1 MTDARTKTGEERAE
15 EHRADEESPT
25 APRRTDYEPEG
36 VPHETGG
43 FATLKRAVKEF
54 SEDNM
59 TDWAAALTYYGLL
72 SLFPALIALVSIV
85 GIFGDPQSTTQKV
98 TDIVTQIGPQSAADT
113 FSDPI
118 KTITKDR
125 GAAGVLLI
133 VGILAALWS
142 ASGYTGAY
150 MRASNIIWETPEGR
164 PFWKA
169 RPLQMLV
176 TLVLIILMVVIG
188 LSIALTGPIVE
199 AVADPLGV
207 GSTAVSVWEIAK
219 WPVLILLFALMLSIL
234 NYMAPNVKQ
243 RSFKLITAGSVFAM
257 VVWILASI
265 LFAFYVANF
274 GSYNKTYGAL
284 GGLIS
289 LLVWMWITNVAI
301 LLGNEL
307 NAEIER
313 SKELDEGVPRA
324 DREIQLKPRDEPK
337 NKQTT

>member
-1 MTDARTKTGEERAE
+1 MSEEGRE
-15 EHRADEESPT
+15 QQTLERDDEAPT
-25 APRRTDYEPEG
+25 APRRADYEPEG
-36 VPHETGG
+36 VPHKTGA
-43 FATLKRAVKEF
+43 FATLKRAFKEF

-85 GIFGDPQSTTQKV
+85 GIFGDPQSTTQKI

-118 KTITKDR
+118 KTITQDR

-176 TLVLIILMVVIG
+176 TLVLIILMLVIG
-188 LSIALTGPIVE
+188 LSIALSGPIVE

-207 GSTAVSVWEIAK
+207 GSAAVSVWEIAK

-234 NYMAPNVKQ
+234 NYTAPNVKQ
-243 RSFKLITAGSVFAM
+243 RGFKFVTPGSLFAM
-257 VVWILASI
+257 VVWILASDPVRV
-265 LFAFYVANF
+265 LCRQLRLLQQDLRDARRPDLAAGLDVDHQCRDPA
-274 GSYNKTYGAL
+274 GQRAERRDRAL
-284 GGLIS
+284 KGNGRGGP
-289 LLVWMWITNVAI
+289 A
-301 LLGNEL
+301 G
-307 NAEIER
+307 
-313 SKELDEGVPRA
+313 
-324 DREIQLKPRDEPK
+324 
-337 NKQTT
+337 

>member
-1 MTDARTKTGEERAE
+1 MS
-15 EHRADEESPT
+15 DEGREQEAHDVDDDSPT
-25 APRRTDYEPEG
+25 APRRADYEPTG
-36 VPHETGG
+36 VPHETGS

-85 GIFGDPQSTTQKV
+85 GIFGDPQSTTQKI
-98 TDIVTQIGPQSAADT
+98 TEIVTQIGPKSAAET

-118 KTITKDR
+118 KTITQDR

-176 TLVLIILMVVIG
+176 TLVMIILMLVIG

-199 AVADPLGV
+199 AVADPIGV
-207 GSTAVSVWEIAK
+207 GSTAVTAWEIAK

-234 NYMAPNVKQ
+234 NYTAPNVKQ
-243 RSFKLITAGSVFAM
+243 RGFKFVTPGSLFAM

-289 LLVWMWITNVAI
+289 LLVWMWISNVAI

-313 SKELDEGVPRA
+313 SKEMDEGVPRA

-337 NKQTT
+337 DKQTT

>member
-1 MTDARTKTGEERAE
+1 M
-15 EHRADEESPT
+15 
-25 APRRTDYEPEG
+25 
-36 VPHETGG
+36 
-43 FATLKRAVKEF
+43 
-54 SEDNM
+54 
-59 TDWAAALTYYGLL
+59 
-72 SLFPALIALVSIV
+72 
-85 GIFGDPQSTTQKV
+85 
-98 TDIVTQIGPQSAADT
+98 
-113 FSDPI
+113 
-118 KTITKDR
+118 
-125 GAAGVLLI
+125 LI

-150 MRASNIIWETPEGR
+150 MRASNIVWETPEGR

-176 TLVLIILMVVIG
+176 TLVLIILMLVIG
-188 LSIALTGPIVE
+188 LSIALSGPIVE

-207 GSTAVSVWEIAK
+207 GSTAVTVWDIAK
-219 WPVLILLFALMLSIL
+219 WPVLIVLFALMLSIL
-234 NYMAPNVKQ
+234 NYSAPNVKQ
-243 RSFKLITAGSVFAM
+243 RSFKLITWGSLFAM

-313 SKELDEGVPRA
+313 SKEIDEGVPRA

-337 NKQTT
+337 DKQTT

>member
-1 MTDARTKTGEERAE
+1 MSDDKGAVTANEEDR
-15 EHRADEESPT
+15 PT
-25 APRRTDYEPEG
+25 APRRSDYEPEG
-36 VPHETGG
+36 VPHETGK

-85 GIFGDPQSTTQKV
+85 GIFGDPQSTTQKI
-98 TDIVTQIGPQSAADT
+98 TDIVTQIGPKSAAET

-118 KTITKDR
+118 KTITQER
-125 GAAGVLLI
+125 GAAGVMLI

-150 MRASNIIWETPEGR
+150 MRASNIVWETPEGR

-176 TLVLIILMVVIG
+176 TLVLIILMLVIG
-188 LSIALTGPIVE
+188 LSIALSGPIVE
-199 AVADPLGV
+199 AVANPLGI

-219 WPVLILLFALMLSIL
+219 WPVLIVLFALMLSIL
-234 NYMAPNVKQ
+234 NYTAPNVKQ
-243 RSFKLITAGSVFAM
+243 RKFKLVTAGSLFSM
-257 VVWILASI
+257 VVWIIASV

-274 GSYNKTYGAL
+274 GSYNKTYGTL

-313 SKELDEGVPRA
+313 SKEMDEGVPRA
-324 DREIQLKPRDEPK
+324 DREIQLEPRDEPK